1 MKNEKLYNP
10 EKTNSLIM
18 QFGGLVRV
26 MKKKYEYYKRD
37 KRIKKYRNQ
46 RTHDGVIGKYKE
58 NVKKT

>member
-26 MKKKYEYYKRD
+26 MKKKYEYYKRID
-37 KRIKKYRNQ
+37 KRTKLL
-46 RTHDGVIGKYKE
+46 KE
-58 NVKKT
+58 NAKKT